1 MPVPLKTY
9 NLASA
14 EKALCVAALEQG
26 GSIVEAARLLGIT
39 RHALKRRIVKHAID
53 WPPPGH
59 VDASEMPQDQPPAS
73 RERHSEPPAPAPR
86 FL

>member
-1 MPVPLKTY
+1 MPVPLQSY

-14 EKALCVAALEQG
+14 EKALCVAALEQA

-39 RHALKRRIVKHAID
+39 RHALKRRIIKHEIA
-53 WPPPGH
+53 WPPAGH
-59 VDASEMPQDQPPAS
+59 VETAESFEAAPPS
-73 RERHSEPPAPAPR
+73 RERHSEPAAPAPR